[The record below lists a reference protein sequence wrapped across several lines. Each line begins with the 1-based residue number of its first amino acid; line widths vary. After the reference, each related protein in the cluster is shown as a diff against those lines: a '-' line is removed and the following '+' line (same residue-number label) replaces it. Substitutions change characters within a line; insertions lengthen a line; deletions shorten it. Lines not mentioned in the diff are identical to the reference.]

1 MSEDLIVMLIGMI
14 YKITLQDLM
23 QTSMFA
29 QNMHPLVSSEI
40 IMLIHV
46 VVMVSEFSMEWLLVF
61 IHAWI

>member
-14 YKITLQDLM
+14 YKITLQDPM
-23 QTSMFA
+23 QTSTFA

-61 IHAWI
+61 ILAWI